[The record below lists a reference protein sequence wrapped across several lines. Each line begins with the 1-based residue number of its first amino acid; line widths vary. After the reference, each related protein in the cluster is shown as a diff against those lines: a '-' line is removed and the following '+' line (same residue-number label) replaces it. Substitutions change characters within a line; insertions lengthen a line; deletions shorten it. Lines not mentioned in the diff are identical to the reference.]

1 MIRYKKLGYVVFQ
14 VTNLNN
20 SVNFYENIAGMNL
33 VEKTDDTAYL
43 RCSRDHHN
51 LILEEG
57 DEAGL
62 KRVAFELESA
72 KQFDIAF
79 RQLQAKGLNPVEVDV
94 EETRKLAQGRT
105 LRFKDP
111 VLGVTYEMY
120 VEMMQLGTPY
130 VPKNTEIER
139 LGHVVFET
147 NKFDELLDFFVNKLD
162 FAVSDFSGR
171 EVGWAWLRA
180 FPNPLHHSIGLT
192 KGPEN
197 KMNHLAFNVVSVDDV
212 GKQLVK
218 LKENNVPVLFG
229 PGRHHPS
236 GSIFLYFADPDGLSI
251 EYSHGM
257 EQFPE
262 EGAREPRR
270 LEPSKETLDEWGG
283 TPEPDFG
290 KYGKLLVDYEIAVK

>member
-1 MIRYKKLGYVVFQ
+1 MIRYKKLGYVVLQ
-14 VTNLNN
+14 VTDLQK
-20 SVNFYENIAGMNL
+20 SVDFYQNIVGMQL
-33 VEKTDDTAYL
+33 VEQENGTAYL

-51 LILEEG
+51 LILEQSF
-57 DEAGL
+57 EAGL

-72 KQFDIAF
+72 SQFDNAF
-79 RQLQAKGLNPVEVDV
+79 QYLMDKGLDPVELDKQ
-94 EETRKLAQGRT
+94 EIQGLAQGRT
-105 LRFKDP
+105 LRFNDP
-111 VLGVTYEMY
+111 VLGVNYEMY

-130 VPKNTEIER
+130 VPKDTQIER
-139 LGHVVFET
+139 LGHVVYET
-147 NKFDELLDFFVNKLD
+147 NKFDELLEFFVDTLNFK
-162 FAVSDFSGR
+162 VSDFSGR

-180 FPNPLHHSIGLT
+180 FPNPMHHSIGLT

-197 KMNHLAFNVVSVDDV
+197 KLNHLAYNVCEVDDV

-218 LKENNVPVLFG
+218 LEENQVPLLFG

-236 GSIFLYFADPDGLSI
+236 GSIFLYYADPDGLTL

-283 TPEPDFG
+283 TPKPDFG
-290 KYGKLLVDYEIAVK
+290 KYGKLITDYNKVY